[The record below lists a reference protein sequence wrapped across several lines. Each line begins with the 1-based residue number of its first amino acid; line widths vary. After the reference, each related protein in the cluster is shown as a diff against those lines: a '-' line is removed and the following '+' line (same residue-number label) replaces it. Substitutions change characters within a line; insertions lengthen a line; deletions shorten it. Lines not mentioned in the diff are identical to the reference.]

1 MGINL
6 ENQVQPLTPLVY
18 AAQAEPTD
26 DELAA
31 NNFAIFPYTVAG
43 KTELAV
49 KGKDASGNVQPLA
62 QLTTNGGQLAGDTN
76 GTYVT
81 YIYTI
86 QSADATNKYFTL
98 ASTPKEPSLL
108 TALIIDG
115 PEQVNGV
122 DFQISGASFEWTGLG
137 LDPAVDQDGDGGL
150 IAGDQILLV
159 YFS

>member
-1 MGINL
+1 M
-6 ENQVQPLTPLVY
+6 VY

-31 NNFAIFPYTVAG
+31 NNFAIFPNRVAG

-62 QLTTNGGQLAGDTN
+62 QLTTNRGQLARDTN

-81 YIYTI
+81 YINTI

-98 ASTPKEPSLL
+98 ASTPKEPSLH

-122 DFQISGASFEWTGLG
+122 DFQISEHHLNGPDGIK
-137 LDPAVDQDGDGGL
+137 PAVDQDGDGGL
-150 IAGDQILLV
+150 IAGDQT
-159 YFS
+159 S